1 MKNMT
6 GGQAIE
12 AAHRL
17 KEFCSKHKDCN
28 NCPFDDSG
36 VYESHCMINVSLT
49 WKKRE
54 VEKSS
59 DSFYKDKGVS
69 ADTRNFLLGLYSDE
83 SDENFGIF

>member
-12 AAHRL
+12 AANRL
-17 KEFCSKHKDCN
+17 REFCSKHPDCK

-36 VYESHCMINVSLT
+36 VYESHCMINVPLT

-54 VEKSS
+54 IERSS
-59 DSFYKDKGVS
+59 DSFYKE
-69 ADTRNFLLGLYSDE
+69 RR
-83 SDENFGIF
+83 